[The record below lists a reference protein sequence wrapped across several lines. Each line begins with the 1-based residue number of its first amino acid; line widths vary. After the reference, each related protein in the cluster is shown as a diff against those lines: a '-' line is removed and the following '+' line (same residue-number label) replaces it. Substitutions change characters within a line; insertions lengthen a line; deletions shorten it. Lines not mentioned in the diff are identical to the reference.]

1 MTVDGVWPAVQGI
14 AYGGDY
20 TPEQW
25 PRETWHDDVA
35 LMREAGVLN
44 CEKRGLNIYYSL
56 ACDCLADFLR
66 CVDKLACGGKKTT
79 CC

>member
-35 LMREAGVLN
+35 LMREAEDLFPDPV
-44 CEKRGLNIYYSL
+44 RGRLEP
-56 ACDCLADFLR
+56 
-66 CVDKLACGGKKTT
+66 
-79 CC
+79 